1 MVEQLPNPIR
11 LFSGLRDEFFLG
23 ILDTLGVPINLF
35 SDIRDSQ
42 LPQLMYIVE
51 AAQVR
56 EKRGKKVSEEKSSVF
71 DGLSLNAFV
80 PRFIVYD
87 GLLKLISED
96 KLDEIVEKFNASEHK
111 KALDENMREARD
123 WLNDIPEEEL
133 DTSYKHLVGLLF
145 EAFLGP
151 ITGETAEDAILKKL
165 EEIDASFAKTFSDY
179 IDYAAYVAIRD
190 EKTLKGNYGERLIPL
205 GEVKEDEKPETRPLT
220 KSQLRGIVNFLYSLF
235 LELSKFIAD
244 PKLPAKDEGGE
255 EDEDKDEGN
264 EEGKGKEDGDKA
276 DEGEEPKKPELD
288 EVTKRALEHMV
299 EVLLLDM
306 LLYQP
311 YPDKQRYPVV
321 SYYLRQ
327 MSEKIAD
334 VPQEL
339 WELFIAIYQV
349 FSHGIIIRSVPY
361 KAIESNYKSLAS
373 SLWRQLFSDLES
385 GVEPAQRIIASHWI
399 QILVTKSMLDQL
411 SRNPQEMEPL
421 RNTISRLE
429 NVFWN
434 QGRKFLNL
442 NADDPFK
449 FWSQVGYLGTVEV
462 RNPRGALALFNQL
475 EPLVVLAEEKKED
488 LDVKPVDLM
497 TLYKRQL
504 TFGLQTKDSEV
515 KEKLV
520 VIVEKYEKVVQQLRE
535 AGYDEADLEERLVA
549 SFRDAVTNMEIEEE
563 TPETPRH
570 ARRRR

>member
-11 LFSGLRDEFFLG
+11 LFSRLRDEFFLG
-23 ILDTLGVPINLF
+23 VMDRLGVPINLF

-56 EKRGKKVSEEKSSVF
+56 ERRGKRDQGDTRSVF

-96 KLDEIVEKFNASEHK
+96 KLDEIVEKFKSSEHLR
-111 KALDENMREARD
+111 ALEESKREPRD

-133 DTSYKHLVGLLF
+133 DESYVHLVELLF
-145 EAFLGP
+145 DAFLGP
-151 ITGETAEDAILKKL
+151 ITGENAADAIMKKL

-190 EKTLKGNYGERLIPL
+190 DKLLKGNYGERLVPL

-244 PKLPAKDEGGE
+244 PVLPKAEEGDEASGDEEGKDEGE
-255 EDEDKDEGN
+255 KNDEGT
-264 EEGKGKEDGDKA
+264 EKKEDVSK
-276 DEGEEPKKPELD
+276 PKLD
-288 EVTKRALEHMV
+288 DATSKALENMV

-321 SYYLRQ
+321 SFYLRQ
-327 MSEKIAD
+327 MGEKVKG

-339 WELFIAIYQV
+339 WELLISIYQV

-361 KAIESNYKSLAS
+361 KAIEGNYKSLSS
-373 SLWRQLFSDLES
+373 SLWRKLHDRLEE
-385 GVEPAQRIIASHWI
+385 GDAEAQRLIATHWI

-411 SRNPQEMEPL
+411 TRNPQEMEPL

-429 NVFWN
+429 YVFWN

-449 FWSQVGYLGTVEV
+449 FWSQVGYLGTVEI
-462 RNPRGALALFNQL
+462 RNPRGALALFDQL
-475 EPLVVLAEEKKED
+475 EPLVVLAEERSED
-488 LDVKPVDLM
+488 LGVEPVDLM

-504 TFGLQTKDSEV
+504 TFGLQTKDTEV
-515 KEKLV
+515 KEKMV
-520 VIVEKYEKVVQQLRE
+520 VIVEKYEKVVLQLKE
-535 AGYDEADLEERLVA
+535 DGYDEAELEERLVA
-549 SFRDAVTNMEIEEE
+549 SFRDAVNNMEIEEKV
-563 TPETPRH
+563 PDTPRH

>member
-11 LFSGLRDEFFLG
+11 LFSRLRDEFFIG
-23 ILDTLGVPINLF
+23 IMDSLGVPINLF

-56 EKRGKKVSEEKSSVF
+56 EKRGKPEEEKTSVF

-80 PRFIVYD
+80 PRFIVYE
-87 GLLKLISED
+87 GLLQLISKD

-111 KALDENMREARD
+111 KALEDNRREPRD

-133 DTSYKHLVGLLF
+133 DESYKHLVGLLF

-151 ITGETAEDAILKKL
+151 ITGESAEDAILKKL
-165 EEIDASFAKTFSDY
+165 EEIDSSFTKTFSDY

-235 LELSKFIAD
+235 IELSKFIAD
-244 PKLPAKDEGGE
+244 PKLPEKESKD
-255 EDEDKDEGN
+255 
-264 EEGKGKEDGDKA
+264 EEGK
-276 DEGEEPKKPELD
+276 DEEGNEPKKPELD
-288 EVTKRALEHMV
+288 EATKKALENMV
-299 EVLLLDM
+299 DVLLLDM

-327 MSEKIAD
+327 LSEKIEN
-334 VPQEL
+334 VPSEL
-339 WELFIAIYQV
+339 WDLFIAIYQV

-361 KAIESNYKSLAS
+361 KAIESNYKSLSS
-373 SLWRQLFSDLES
+373 SLWKQLLPKLEE
-385 GVEPAQRIIASHWI
+385 GNEEAQKLIASHWI

-442 NADDPFK
+442 NPDEPFK
-449 FWSQVGYLGTVEV
+449 FWSQVGFLGTVEI
-462 RNPRGALALFNQL
+462 RNPKGALALFDQL
-475 EPLVVLAEEKKED
+475 EPLAVMAEEKGEE
-488 LDVKPVDLM
+488 LDVSPVDLM

-504 TFGLQTKDSEV
+504 TFGLQSKDLEV
-515 KEKLV
+515 QQKLI
-520 VIVEKYEKVVQQLRE
+520 VIVEKYEKVVLQLKE
-535 AGYDEADLEERLVA
+535 EGYDEAELEERLVS
-549 SFRDAVTNMEIEEE
+549 SFRDAVNNMEIEE
-563 TPETPRH
+563 TPSEVPRH